1 MAPSKLFDVAYADC
15 DKILCLIK
23 ISEDIAFLEDQEDT
37 EFKDREAKWK
47 QRQAEALKRK
57 CGERC
62 NSYQ

>member
-1 MAPSKLFDVAYADC
+1 MALSKLFDVAHADC

-37 EFKDREAKWK
+37 EFKDREAQRK

-57 CGERC
+57 CGERW